1 MNKPLCPIIVA
12 LDVDRQTDALQWVD
26 KFSEHIDI
34 FKVGLQ
40 LFSREGVGVV
50 KAILAKKKRVF
61 LDLKFHDI
69 PHTVSNAV
77 RAAAIPGVEFL
88 TIHASGGIGMM
99 SAAVSAL
106 RECRSQTPTLS
117 TRLLA
122 VTVLTSLDETDLR
135 QIGIAH
141 SPAGQVMNLGR
152 LAKEC
157 KVDGMVTSP
166 YEVRLL
172 RAELG
177 SDLVFVTPGIRLAN
191 GETQDQKRIM
201 TPATAIQEGSNFL
214 VMGRSLLDAPKPL
227 ETLQKILEQIQP
239 QAKI

>member
-1 MNKPLCPIIVA
+1 MNSLDQVKRPIIVA
-12 LDVDRQTDALQWVD
+12 LDVNDQSEALEWVD
-26 KFSEHIDI
+26 QFSEHIDI

-40 LFSREGVGVV
+40 LFSREGMGVV

-69 PHTVSNAV
+69 PHTVSNAI
-77 RAAAIPGVEFL
+77 RAVAIPGVEFL
-88 TIHASGGIGMM
+88 TIHASGGMEMM
-99 SAAVSAL
+99 NAAVSAL
-106 RECRSQTPTLS
+106 RECRSQIPALS

-141 SPAGQVMNLGR
+141 SLAGQVMNLGR

-157 KVDGMVTSP
+157 KVDGIVTSP
-166 YEVRLL
+166 HEVRLL

-177 SDLVFVTPGIRLAN
+177 SDLVFITPGIRLEN
-191 GETQDQKRIM
+191 G
-201 TPATAIQEGSNFL
+201 
-214 VMGRSLLDAPKPL
+214 
-227 ETLQKILEQIQP
+227 
-239 QAKI
+239 